1 VTNSMHQELPTLFR
15 SHQLVNLCLDVCWAY
30 RGGMDPLALIREYPA
45 RIRSLHLRNSIGGV
59 LSEVLGEGDIDHV
72 ALVRLLEEIG
82 YEDWL
87 LVGLEYEQDTEVTRA
102 VRENLRLSVDYV
114 GEVFGLE
121 EATHS

>member
-1 VTNSMHQELPTLFR
+1 
-15 SHQLVNLCLDVCWAY
+15 
-30 RGGMDPLALIREYPA
+30 MDPLALIREYPA